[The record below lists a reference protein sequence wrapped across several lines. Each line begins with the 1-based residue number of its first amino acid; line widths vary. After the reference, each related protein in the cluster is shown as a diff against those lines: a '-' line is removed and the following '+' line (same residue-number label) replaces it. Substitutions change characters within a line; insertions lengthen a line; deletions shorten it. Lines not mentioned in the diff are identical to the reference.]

1 MSHRA
6 LQRGEDGQALVLVIG
21 ALTAILAMVA
31 LIIDGGN
38 AYVNQRSAQNT
49 SDSAADA
56 GATILSVNIN
66 ANTKT
71 DTDVAAA
78 VTAAATSNGSG
89 PVVAYYTDIEGNMLT
104 AAGTTTASPGSAV
117 QVGLS
122 AGNVIPPCVDAAKC
136 VGGLASGVRALATK
150 PFNTFFAGVVGITTL
165 TASAEAT
172 AVAGYLPNRCDSDEG
187 CVLLPVTFALTANT
201 CDGSGDTIT
210 GPPWGFPNLPPKNL
224 TGDEY
229 DERNEVI
236 LSLCKQSPGAV
247 GWLDYGVTG
256 CNLSCMITDPQQ
268 GSVVLPTWFQT
279 QPGNPNNLDGEL
291 SEYWGDVLGKVDAGD
306 EVVLIPI
313 FDETCWSPADGTN
326 FDYPIPQVCSKAPKG
341 NNTYFHIPF
350 FVGFLLDR
358 TYTSGSNTNQCN
370 ATPGA
375 PLVGGNGANGCFKGW
390 FTKIVGPGEVVVGS
404 GEEGPATPT
413 GVQLIK

>member
-1 MSHRA
+1 MSNRA
-6 LQRGEDGQALVLVIG
+6 LQRGEGGQALVLVIG

-31 LIIDGGN
+31 LIVDGGN

-71 DTDVAAA
+71 DTDVATA
-78 VTAAATSNGSG
+78 VTAAAISNGSG
-89 PVVAYYTDIEGNMLT
+89 PVVAYYTDIEGSMLT
-104 AAGTTTASPGSAV
+104 AAGTTTASLGSAV
-117 QVGLS
+117 QVGSS
-122 AGNVIPPCVDAAKC
+122 AGNVIPPCVDPAKC

-150 PFNTFFAGVVGITTL
+150 PFNTFFAGVVGISTL

-201 CDGSGDTIT
+201 CDNSGDTVN
-210 GPPWGFPNLPPKNL
+210 GLPWVIPTTKNS
-224 TGDEY
+224 TGDPY

-247 GWLDYGVTG
+247 GWLDFGVTG
-256 CNLSCMITDPQQ
+256 CNLACMIEDPQQ

-279 QPGNPNNLDGEL
+279 QPGNPNNLDDEL

-306 EVVLIPI
+306 VVVLIPM
-313 FDETCWSPADGTN
+313 FDETCWSPAFGT
-326 FDYPIPQVCSKAPKG
+326 DCEYPTPQVCSKPPNG
-341 NNTYFHIPF
+341 NNTYFRMPF
-350 FVGFLLDR
+350 LVGFLLDR
-358 TYTSGSNTNQCN
+358 TYTSGSNTNECN
-370 ATPGA
+370 STPGA

-390 FTKIVGPGEVVVGS
+390 FTKIVGPGEVVVGP
-404 GEEGPATPT
+404 GPGGPATPT

>member
-1 MSHRA
+1 MNHRA

-31 LIIDGGN
+31 LIVDGGN

-71 DTDVAAA
+71 DTDVATA
-78 VTAAATSNGSG
+78 VTAAATSNGTSS
-89 PVVAYYTDIEGNMLT
+89 VIAYYTDIEGTMLE
-104 AAGTTTASPGSAV
+104 PAV
-117 QVGLS
+117 QVGSS
-122 AGNVIPPCVDAAKC
+122 AGNLIPPCNVPAKC
-136 VGGLASGVRALATK
+136 VGGLASGVRAIATK
-150 PFNTFFAGVVGITTL
+150 PFNTFFAGVVGISTL

-201 CDGSGDTIT
+201 CDNSGDTVP
-210 GPPWGFPNLPPKNL
+210 GPPWVIPTTKNS

-306 EVVLIPI
+306 VVVLIPM

-326 FDYPIPQVCSKAPKG
+326 FEYPTPQVCSKPPKG
-341 NNTYFHIPF
+341 NNTHFRIPF

-358 TYTSGSNTNQCN
+358 TYTSGSNTNECN
-370 ATPGA
+370 ALPGA
-375 PLVGGNGANGCFKGW
+375 PFVGGNGASGCFKGW
-390 FTKIVGPGEVVVGS
+390 FTKIVGPGEVVVGP
-404 GEEGPATPT
+404 GPGGPATPT